1 MYTVDLYLESCK
13 KRNASPNSTV
23 KSLLA
28 DPQFT
33 FSSVERI
40 DVARNYL
47 GDRGASA
54 LLDVI
59 KECDNIRML
68 NLSNNG
74 LHNRGMT
81 EVRSA
86 LKGLKFLSELDISR
100 NSVSENGAKEIIAL
114 LNENTSITTVNYDL
128 TMVPEFFQLKID
140 DALEKNRKAAVS
152 A

>member
-1 MYTVDLYLESCK
+1 
-13 KRNASPNSTV
+13 
-23 KSLLA
+23 
-28 DPQFT
+28 
-33 FSSVERI
+33 
-40 DVARNYL
+40 
-47 GDRGASA
+47 
-54 LLDVI
+54 
-59 KECDNIRML
+59 
-68 NLSNNG
+68 
-74 LHNRGMT
+74 MT